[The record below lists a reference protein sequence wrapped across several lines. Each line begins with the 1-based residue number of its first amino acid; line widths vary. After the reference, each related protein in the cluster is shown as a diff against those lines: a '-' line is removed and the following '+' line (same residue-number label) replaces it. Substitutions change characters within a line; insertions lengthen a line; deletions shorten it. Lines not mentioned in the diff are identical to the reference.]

1 MEAMAVPIKPGKL
14 ETWKAWCGELTGTR
28 KAEFD
33 DMNQRLGL
41 TTHAAWHQANPDG
54 SDLAVVV
61 VDGPGAETF
70 LGKVATSD
78 HEFDKWFRTGI
89 EDVHPMDFSAP
100 PPPMPVRQL

>member
-1 MEAMAVPIKPGKL
+1 MDAMAVPIKPGKL
-14 ETWKAWCGELTGTR
+14 DTWKAWCAELTGSR

-61 VDGPGAETF
+61 VDGPGAAGF
-70 LGKVATSD
+70 LGKLAQSD
-78 HEFDKWFRTGI
+78 NEFDTWFRTSI
-89 EDVHPMDFSAP
+89 EDIHPMDFSAA